1 VTKGRTDVRRA
12 GGAETHPRAP
22 SGWKYVN
29 VRRSFV
35 FIEHFI
41 EEGAHWAV
49 FERNRPSTPTNF
61 GTAR

>member
-1 VTKGRTDVRRA
+1 VRR
-12 GGAETHPRAP
+12 GTPRAL

-29 VRRSFV
+29 VRRIFV

-49 FERNRPSTPTNF
+49 FERNRPSEPT
-61 GTAR
+61 ALALRHDAA